1 MLVVRATKKLL
12 DRLGPV
18 TLESGQ
24 TSTTRL
30 GDWYAS
36 AWAWRPQV
44 ALFVSEATLFPI
56 LMPLAPAATLLARFP
71 DGLAQALAAHD
82 VPEAFITQELS
93 RMQDVRLGKTA
104 SRSVLGIMNEFTF
117 LAQTM
122 RGDTTTDLTDLARWL
137 ARTPC
142 SPLFKRHGSPDR
154 ELRAL
159 VEPGDTHEVI
169 QLEEG
174 PLPIP
179 ARRHDRPPSV
189 TRGVTT
195 RMTSQRPGHRPLTR
209 PARRAL

>member
-56 LMPLAPAATLLARFP
+56 LMPLAPAATLLARVP

-93 RMQDVRLGKTA
+93 RMQEVRLGKTA

-142 SPLFKRHGSPDR
+142 SPLFKRHGSPGFSLER
-154 ELRAL
+154 FHVAPAEPQRCAGL
-159 VEPGDTHEVI
+159 VDCAACAAG
-169 QLEEG
+169 
-174 PLPIP
+174 
-179 ARRHDRPPSV
+179 V
-189 TRGVTT
+189 TDCETCFGARGVTPECVECAA
-195 RMTSQRPGHRPLTR
+195 SEEG
-209 PARRAL
+209 

>member
-36 AWAWRPQV
+36 AWAWAWRPQV
-44 ALFVSEATLFPI
+44 ALFVSKATLFPI

-104 SRSVLGIMNEFTF
+104 SPQRAGNHERVHLPRPDRPGP
-117 LAQTM
+117 
-122 RGDTTTDLTDLARWL
+122 LARPNTL
-137 ARTPC
+137 QPPVQARRQPRPRTARTGR
-142 SPLFKRHGSPDR
+142 SGR
-154 ELRAL
+154 
-159 VEPGDTHEVI
+159 PGDTHEVI
-169 QLEEG
+169 QLE
-174 PLPIP
+174 P
-179 ARRHDRPPSV
+179 
-189 TRGVTT
+189 T
-195 RMTSQRPGHRPLTR
+195 
-209 PARRAL
+209 

>member
-1 MLVVRATKKLL
+1 MIHVDALSCLPWRAGPSTQRVLA
-12 DRLGPV
+12 RRQAGWVHARRPRHEEAPRPAGPV

-44 ALFVSEATLFPI
+44 ALFVSKATLFPL

-93 RMQDVRLGKTA
+93 RMQEVRLGKTA

-122 RGDTTTDLTDLARWL
+122 RGDTTTDLTDLASWL

-159 VEPGDTHEVI
+159 VEAADQETP
-169 QLEEG
+169 
-174 PLPIP
+174 
-179 ARRHDRPPSV
+179 
-189 TRGVTT
+189 TR
-195 RMTSQRPGHRPLTR
+195 
-209 PARRAL
+209 

>member
-1 MLVVRATKKLL
+1 MVLAADVHDDAGGERLVLAGAVTGGVEG
-12 DRLGPV
+12 LGGLGVGV
-18 TLESGQ
+18 TVEEPIELGDGVGAGLAGLPGVGGIA
-24 TSTTRL
+24 TTRL
-30 GDWYAS
+30 WVCPPRKRTCRYAS

-159 VEPGDTHEVI
+159 VEAADQETP
-169 QLEEG
+169 
-174 PLPIP
+174 
-179 ARRHDRPPSV
+179 
-189 TRGVTT
+189 TR
-195 RMTSQRPGHRPLTR
+195 
-209 PARRAL
+209 